1 MCKTTFSDELK
12 FLLSVI
18 MSKGAGPDDIQNMC

>member
-1 MCKTTFSDELK
+1 MCQATFSDELK

-18 MSKGAGPDDIQNMC
+18 MSAGPDDIQNMC